1 MPLIQE
7 AVRIAERLD
16 EQNDD
21 HLADFI
27 KTLTQDDVRW
37 LWLTVLE
44 NRPCRLIPDVF
55 RLALSGKEKPVE
67 PALGRGSTFEGG

>member
-1 MPLIQE
+1 MSPIQE
-7 AVRIAERLD
+7 PVRIEERLD
-16 EQNDD
+16 EQQNDD

-44 NRPCRLIPDVF
+44 NKPH
-55 RLALSGKEKPVE
+55 LAD
-67 PALGRGSTFEGG
+67 